1 MKKNI
6 IIFFFLLFMTV
17 PISQPRASLN
27 LENVVQNRLGN
38 DNISVSVRDVVTG
51 EILYEKNGEIA
62 MKPASTLKLLTAA
75 AALDILGS
83 NFRFHTKLYIDGDIE
98 GQILDG
104 DIYIKGEGDP
114 TLQKRN
120 FEAFA
125 DALKHYGIQSVTG
138 NLYGDDTVF
147 TGSQLTPGV
156 ATSDESYY
164 YAARTTALTM
174 SPDNDY
180 DAGSIIIHVTPSS
193 IGKAPIIQADPSLSG
208 MTVINQAKTVAAREE
223 TTIEIERQHRSDTIV
238 ITGNVPVG
246 EPFKDWV
253 TLYDPTINTL
263 HAVKE
268 TFEDSGISFATKS
281 EIKRKKVPID
291 AQMIYAKHSV
301 PLKNL
306 IVPFLKLSNNSIADI
321 LVKTIGKET
330 YGKGRTDYGVKAL
343 TSYGTAIGLK
353 MDQWNLED
361 GSGISHENRVTA
373 NELSHLLIK
382 VKYEP
387 NFKIFY
393 ESLPIGGRK
402 DRLIGGSLR
411 KRFQVEPYKNHV
423 VAKTGSISGVYTL
436 AGYVKSNSGK
446 TYAFTIM
453 TQNQSIP
460 ALNSIDEV
468 VKNIIS
474 KY

>member
-1 MKKNI
+1 MKKSI
-6 IIFFFLLFMTV
+6 IILCLLLLLTV
-17 PISQPRASLN
+17 PSNITLAKLN
-27 LENVVQNRLGN
+27 LEPVVQNQLGN
-38 DNISVSVRDVVTG
+38 SDISVSVRDVVTG
-51 EILYEKNGEIA
+51 EILYEKNGEVA

-83 NFRFHTKLYIDGDIE
+83 NYRFHTKLYIDGE
-98 GQILDG
+98 MKGKMLEG

-114 TLQKRN
+114 TLQKHN

-125 DALKHYGIQSVTG
+125 DALKHYGIESVTG

-147 TGSQLTPGV
+147 SGSQLTPGV

-174 SPDNDY
+174 SPDNDF
-180 DAGSIIIHVTPSS
+180 DAGSIIIHVTPSA

-208 MTVINQAKTVAAREE
+208 MNLINQAKTVVAGEE
-223 TTIEIERQHRSDTIV
+223 TTIEIERQYRTDTIV
-238 ITGNVPVG
+238 VTGNIPLG
-246 EPFKDWV
+246 KPFKDWV

-263 HAVKE
+263 YAIKE
-268 TFEDSGISFATKS
+268 TFEEKGITFTSQNV
-281 EIKRKKVPID
+281 IKRGKVPID
-291 AQMIYAKHSV
+291 AQLIYAKHSV

-343 TSYGTAIGLK
+343 NAYGTAMGLN
-353 MDQWNLED
+353 MERWYLED

-373 NELSHLLIK
+373 NELSHLLVK
-382 VKYEP
+382 VKDEP
-387 NFKIFY
+387 SFKIFY
-393 ESLPIGGRK
+393 DSLPVGGSK

-411 KRFQVEPYKNHV
+411 KRFLTEPYKNHV

-436 AGYVKSNSGK
+436 AGYVKANSGK

-453 TQNQSIP
+453 TQNQSTP

-468 VKNIIS
+468 VKTIIA